1 MIKITEELYY
11 RRIEREDLA
20 HRVRW
25 LNDPDI
31 NETLTFDV
39 PVSQASTEAWF
50 AKTVLDSTKVNLM
63 FFVRKGESFEP
74 LGFGGFI
81 NVDAKNRRAE
91 LYITIGN
98 KGYQGRGYGKTLVN
112 FLTDFGFGQLG
123 LEKIYLSTLEHNER
137 AFRLYSSC
145 GFEQE
150 GFFKRHIMHQGE
162 LKGLYY
168 LAKFKK

>member
-1 MIKITEELYY
+1 MIKITDTLYY
-11 RRIEREDLA
+11 RRVEREDLA

-25 LNDPDI
+25 LNDPEI
-31 NETLTFDV
+31 NQTLTFDV

-50 AKTVLDSTKVNLM
+50 GKTVLDSSKVNLM
-63 FFVRKGESFEP
+63 FFVRSGDNYVP

-81 NVDAKNRRAE
+81 NVDMKNQRAE

-98 KGYQGRGYGKTLVN
+98 KEHQGKGFGKELVN
-112 FLTDFGFGQLG
+112 FLTDFGFNHLG
-123 LEKIYLSTLEHNER
+123 LEKIYLSTLEHNDR
-137 AFRLYSSC
+137 ALQLYLRC
-145 GFEQE
+145 GFEKE
-150 GFFKRHIMHQGE
+150 GFFARHIMHQGQ